1 MICLLNIII
10 EKAPELPEILICLQE
25 LFSRKE
31 EMENKGSLFKLEY
44 EKILEIIGQ
53 DKMKDIPNKKK
64 PSEERNLINKN

>member
-31 EMENKGSLFKLEY
+31 EMENKGSLFKQEY

>member
-1 MICLLNIII
+1 
-10 EKAPELPEILICLQE
+10 
-25 LFSRKE
+25 
-31 EMENKGSLFKLEY
+31 MENKGSLFKQEY